1 MKNIL
6 ILILS
11 LLLSS
16 CGFKRLNENNTEL
29 IYFKNINI
37 VGEQRIAYTLKNNI
51 LIISKENSKNKYN
64 AEITV
69 QQQKSD
75 KTKNKAGKITRYNL
89 SVSAQLVLTNLDN
102 NKKVQKSFTR
112 DRDYLVAENHSE
124 TISNEKNA
132 TKNIVQRVS
141 DDIITFITL
150 MMREK

>member
-1 MKNIL
+1 M
-6 ILILS
+6 
-11 LLLSS
+11 
-16 CGFKRLNENNTEL
+16 
-29 IYFKNINI
+29 
-37 VGEQRIAYTLKNNI
+37 
-51 LIISKENSKNKYN
+51 
-64 AEITV
+64 
-69 QQQKSD
+69 
-75 KTKNKAGKITRYNL
+75 
-89 SVSAQLVLTNLDN
+89 SAQLVLTNLDN